1 VRRALSEAAS
11 SMVMID
17 LAAESGRGVGA
28 SEEQPHRTGPH
39 R

>member
-1 VRRALSEAAS
+1 MAIV
-11 SMVMID
+11 D